1 MSFYTNVECV
11 GNHILFRGISKDGR
25 RFKDRVEY
33 QPPLYIP
40 TKEKKSKYQTL
51 EGIRVGEVRP
61 GSVSDCRDFIRKYK
75 DLDNFDVYGNN
86 KFEFAFIAE
95 HFPEEHIEYDF
106 SQISIAFIDI
116 ETGSENG
123 FPNIETANE
132 EVTAITLKINEKC
145 YVFGRGEFVH
155 DRENVFYFRFESERA
170 LLQKFFEMWDK
181 ESPDIVTGWNIETFD
196 IPYLVNRAKR
206 MFDSGRKNPYRLLS
220 PWRRVNEYTMYGM
233 GCKELQAYKIVGVE
247 TLDYFAMYR
256 KFIYSPQESYR
267 LDHIANVELGERKL
281 DYSEQGTLH
290 LLYKNDYQKFIEYN
304 IKDVE
309 LVERLEGKLKLLEMV
324 VSLAYLC
331 KVNYRNTF
339 GQVRMW
345 DTLIYNHLLSKNIII
360 PPKTHASK
368 SSNFEGAFVKE
379 PIIGA
384 HEWVVN
390 FDLNSLYPHL
400 IMQYNLSPETLITDE
415 LPPELQEI
423 KNSRAKVNGLL
434 DQSQSLDVLK
444 KYNVTYTPNN
454 EFYKTDKQG
463 FLPEM
468 MEQIY
473 NDRVKYKK
481 LMIETKKKLTKERD
495 KDKKH
500 ELSNLISKYH
510 NMQNNLK
517 TTLNS
522 AFGAMGN
529 EYFRFFDQRIAEAVT
544 TSGQLSIRW
553 IEKEIN
559 KYLNNLLKPEEE
571 KDYVVAVDTDSVY
584 IRMDDLVKQV
594 FGENIEDKTKVVDF
608 LDKVCSEK
616 MEKII
621 EKSYQG
627 LADYVNAFDQKMV
640 MKRENIADRALWTA
654 KKRYIMNV
662 YDSEGVRYEEPQLKV
677 MGIESVRSSTPAA
690 CKEKM
695 KGIFKIIM
703 NGTEDDAIGY
713 IENFRE
719 EFSKLAAED
728 IFFPRS
734 VRGLEKYHDAAQL
747 YRKGTPIH
755 VKGAL
760 MYNKLLKDNNLLNSY
775 PTIKDGEKIKFAYL
789 KKPNPVGDS
798 VIAILNN
805 LPPEFGLNE
814 YIDYDLQFNKS
825 FIEPMSSVMGA
836 IGWKTEH
843 ISTLEDFFG

>member
-1 MSFYTNVECV
+1 MSFYTNVHCL
-11 GNHILFRGISKDGR
+11 GNNILFRGISKDGQ

-33 QPPLYIP
+33 KPTLYIP
-40 TKEKKSKYQTL
+40 TKEKTKFRTL
-51 EGIRVGEVRP
+51 EGKPVGEIRP
-61 GSVSDCRDFIRKYK
+61 GSIKECREFIRKYK
-75 DLDNFDVYGNN
+75 EIDNFNIYGND
-86 KFEFAFIAE
+86 KFEFSFIAE
-95 HFPEEHIEYDF
+95 YFPEEHINYDI
-106 SQISIAFIDI
+106 SQIRIAYLDI

-123 FPNIETANE
+123 FPDIETANE
-132 EVTAITLKINEKC
+132 EVTAITMKINGKC
-145 YVFGRGEFVH
+145 YVFGREEFIH
-155 DRENVFYFRFESERA
+155 DRENVYYFRFDSERA

-206 MFDSGRKNPYRLLS
+206 LFDEKKNPYRLLS
-220 PWRRVNEYTMYGM
+220 PWRKIHPYTLFGM
-233 GCKELQAYKIVGVE
+233 GGKELQAYNIIGVE
-247 TLDYFAMYR
+247 TLDYLSMYR
-256 KFIYSPQESYR
+256 KFTYTNQESYR
-267 LDHIANVELGERKL
+267 LDHIAFVELGEHKL

-309 LVERLEGKLKLLEMV
+309 LVEELESKLKLLEMLV
-324 VSLAYLC
+324 ALAYLC
-331 KVNYRNTF
+331 KVNYGNTF

-345 DTLIYNHLLSKNIII
+345 DTLIFNNLLRKNIVI
-360 PPKTHASK
+360 PPKKHSSK

-379 PIIGA
+379 PIIGI

-415 LPPELQEI
+415 LPKELQKI
-423 KNSRAKVNGLL
+423 KDDRPGVKGLL
-434 DQSQSLDVLK
+434 DQTQSLDGLE
-444 KYNVTYTPNN
+444 KYNLTYTPNN
-454 EFYKTDKQG
+454 EFYRKDVQG

-468 MEQIY
+468 MQQIY

-481 LMIETKKKLTKERD
+481 KMIATKKKLQKEKDPKERAV
-495 KDKKH
+495 
-500 ELSNLISKYH
+500 LSKLVSQYH

-529 EYFRFFDQRIAEAVT
+529 EHFRYFDQRIAEAVT
-544 TSGQLSIRW
+544 TSGQLSIKW

-559 KYLNNLLKPEEE
+559 RYLNEILKPEEE

-584 IRMDDLVKQV
+584 ICMDDLVKTV
-594 FGENIEDKTKVVDF
+594 YGDTIDDKNKVVDF
-608 LDKVCSEK
+608 LDKVCSEQ

-621 EKSYQG
+621 DKSYQK
-627 LADYVNAFDQKMV
+627 LAEYVNAYEQKMV

-662 YDSEGVRYEEPQLKV
+662 YDAEGIRYEEPQLKI
-677 MGIESVRSSTPAA
+677 MGIEAIRSSTPAA
-690 CKEKM
+690 CKDKM
-695 KGIFKIIM
+695 KHIFKIIM
-703 NGTEDDAIGY
+703 NGTEEDAINY
-713 IENFRE
+713 IDEFRE
-719 EFSKLAAED
+719 EFRTLKAED

-734 VRGLEKYHDAAQL
+734 VRGITKYYDAAQL
-747 YRKGTPIH
+747 YIKGSPIH

-760 MYNKLLKDNNLLNSY
+760 IYNKLLKDKNLLNSY

-789 KKPNPVGDS
+789 KKPNPVGDT
-798 VIAILNN
+798 VIAILNQ
-805 LPPEFGLNE
+805 LPKEFGLEE
-814 YIDYDLQFNKS
+814 YIDYDLQFQKA

-836 IGWKTEH
+836 VGWQTEH

>member
-233 GCKELQAYKIVGVE
+233 GGKELQAYKIVGVE

-331 KVNYRNTF
+331 KVNYGNTF

-345 DTLIYNHLLSKNIII
+345 DTLIYNHLLRKNIII
-360 PPKTHASK
+360 PPKVQSHK
-368 SSNFEGAFVKE
+368 SSEFEGAFVKE
-379 PIIGA
+379 PILGA
-384 HEWVVN
+384 HDWVVN

-400 IMQYNLSPETLITDE
+400 IMQYNLSPETLITQE
-415 LPPELQEI
+415 LPRGLQQI
-423 KNSRAKVNGLL
+423 KDTKPGVNGLL
-434 DQSQSLDVLK
+434 NGDISLDTLGEH
-444 KYNVTYTPNN
+444 NVTYTPNN
-454 EFYKTDKQG
+454 EFYRTDKQG

-473 NDRVKYKK
+473 NDRVRFKK
-481 LMIETKKKLTKERD
+481 LMIDTKKKLQKE
-495 KDKKH
+495 KDPQKRF
-500 ELSNLISKYH
+500 ELNNLVSKYH
-510 NMQNNLK
+510 NMQQNLK
-517 TTLNS
+517 ITLNS

-529 EYFRFFDQRIAEAVT
+529 EHFRYFDQRIAEAVT

-559 KYLNNLLKPEEE
+559 RYLNELLQPKEE

-584 IRMDDLVKQV
+584 IRMDDLVKKV
-594 FGENIEDKTKVVDF
+594 FGDDVEDKTKIVDF
-608 LDKVCSEK
+608 LDKVCEEK
-616 MEKII
+616 MEQII
-621 EKSYQG
+621 DKSYQG
-627 LADYVNAFDQKMV
+627 LAEYVNAFQQKMV

-662 YDSEGVRYEEPQLKV
+662 FDSEGVRYEEPQLKI
-677 MGIESVRSSTPAA
+677 MGIEAIRSSTPAA
-690 CKEKM
+690 CKTKM
-695 KGIFKIIM
+695 KDIFKIIM
-703 NGTEDDAIGY
+703 NGTEEDAINY
-713 IENFRE
+713 IENF
-719 EFSKLAAED
+719 
-728 IFFPRS
+728 
-734 VRGLEKYHDAAQL
+734 
-747 YRKGTPIH
+747 
-755 VKGAL
+755 
-760 MYNKLLKDNNLLNSY
+760 NN
-775 PTIKDGEKIKFAYL
+775 I
-789 KKPNPVGDS
+789 
-798 VIAILNN
+798 
-805 LPPEFGLNE
+805 
-814 YIDYDLQFNKS
+814 
-825 FIEPMSSVMGA
+825 
-836 IGWKTEH
+836 
-843 ISTLEDFFG
+843 